1 VVFESATLHSSRVW
15 GYLVAVTP
23 QWSLGSARH
32 APCRSFASLLVLALI
47 ATSTIV
53 IADVPGAEGAPLSF
67 EDINPNN
74 ADTDATDA
82 DRASGGRVNGLA
94 IASGNNQ
101 VIYAASE
108 WGGLYRTTNGGLNW
122 AHLPGHNPM
131 ATWDVEVDRS
141 NNNRVYATSEYDG
154 RTTGSLSGIEVSTDG
169 GTTWG
174 KPASA
179 TPPAAYDCG
188 SIRVGEPAAFGI
200 SIRPDAAN
208 NVFVGTNCGV
218 ARSTDSGMSWTFID
232 PKKNPANGSPFAGSA
247 QSVYDVVAQAG
258 GIVDVC
264 GEEGHWHSADNG
276 ATWTR
281 GSGLPNGQCSI
292 AASPDETYVLFAVVG
307 TSLFSLTDAQTDAN
321 ANGQLDAS
329 WQGMGPNPSSQGRIP
344 FMETNPR
351 AGNGGRDFNLWFGD
365 VSLHY
370 RNCTTPATPSPG
382 GATRCPAPA
391 AANNGVDDDGN
402 GDDLNNDNT
411 VTCPAECVDEADEG
425 WIGRPG
431 GLAGDQ
437 ANGNR
442 AFTRLSGAHDD
453 SGAIV
458 FDSAV
463 TVDACP
469 EVYSSDGGVYYNTDN
484 GADCVNPNWEQPNV
498 TPHAV
503 WPFAMAGFN
512 RAGNAA
518 EDLYTSLQDNGTF
531 ANTSAG
537 DAVGTVQGAWHI
549 DACCDGFDVVSDG
562 NRVVRTRCCAFSIE
576 LRNSNY
582 TSGSTLAATNNPPG
596 CCPSFRYP
604 DFIQTIGDKQYI
616 AATGQGLF
624 VTTDITL
631 ATVTWNEIGAA
642 SSPAAGFCAV
652 NVSFSGGTPTFYAW
666 SGTCQPDGNNQLW
679 TYTGTGTGDT
689 WDRIDNN
696 DGLAGGF
703 GIFASDPNDP
713 NRLYASYL
721 GGASPRMVFSTDGG
735 TNWERD
741 FELETMMTGGGAYKM
756 TTQRGPD
763 DFSLEGGYVQPS
775 LLAFDPE
782 DSDVIVA
789 GGVDSG
795 VFVSSNGGGD
805 WSLVTDPNSTNDTTP
820 HLPRPRFAYFDH
832 EPAGSVRL
840 FVGAVGRGIWRVNLA
855 NADLSVDKSDSPD
868 PVVAGTDLTYTI
880 NVTNG
885 GPDIASNVVMTDS
898 LPAQTT
904 FQSISAP
911 GWSCTTP
918 AVGANGTLQCTR
930 GSLAA
935 GTVAIQVTVRVDKAT
950 PDGTVLSN
958 TASVGSSAF
967 DAAPGNNSSTETTT
981 VEVEADLAILS
992 YQAQSPPT
1000 ELIIGNTATVTL
1012 VKRITNNGPSGP
1024 VDARLDGTASA
1035 DPGATVSP
1043 TVTSS
1048 VETAVDVGEVRQ
1060 VEEDYTISCQAPGPH
1075 DFTFDNEIQPNNP
1088 NHTDPDQ
1095 SNNTAQ
1101 ESFAVECIVPVA
1113 INIKPGSFKNPINL
1127 KSKGVIPVAVLTTA
1141 AGEYGLPL
1149 AFDATTILPL
1159 TVRFG
1164 PEPVVIA
1171 GGGAREAHGR
1181 GHVEDA
1187 IERSDEVTKD
1197 GDLDMVLHFR
1207 TQESELTG
1215 TETKACV
1222 RGEFG
1227 PMHFIFHGCDLV
1239 TFVP

>member
-1 VVFESATLHSSRVW
+1 
-15 GYLVAVTP
+15 VAVTP
-23 QWSLGSARH
+23 RWSLGSARH
-32 APCRSFASLLVLALI
+32 AARRFASLLLLVLI

-67 EDINPNN
+67 EDVNPNN

-122 AHLPGHNPM
+122 AHVPGHNPM

-154 RTTGSLSGIEVSTDG
+154 RTTGSLSGIEVSTDA

-218 ARSTDSGMSWTFID
+218 ARSTDSGASWTFID
-232 PKKNPANGSPFAGSA
+232 PKKNPPNGSPFAGSA

-292 AASPDETYVLFAVVG
+292 AASPDENYVLFAVVG

-321 ANGQLDAS
+321 ADGQLDAS

-402 GDDLNNDNT
+402 GDDLNNDGT

-518 EDLYTSLQDNGTF
+518 EDLYMSLQDNGTF

-562 NRVVRTRCCAFSIE
+562 NRVVRTRFFPFSIE

-596 CCPSFRYP
+596 CCPTFRYP

-624 VTTDITL
+624 VTTDITS
-631 ATVTWNEIGAA
+631 ATVTWNEVGAA

-721 GGASPRMVFSTDGG
+721 GGVSPRMVFSADGG

-805 WSLVTDPNSTNDTTP
+805 WSLVTDPNSTNDSTP

-840 FVGAVGRGIWRVNLA
+840 FIGAVGRGIWRVNLA
-855 NADLSVDKSDSPD
+855 NADLAVDKSDSPD

-885 GPDIASNVVMTDS
+885 GPDIANNVVMTDS

-935 GTVAIQVTVRVDKAT
+935 GTVAIQVTVHVDKAT

-1000 ELIIGNTATVTL
+1000 ELIIGDTATVTL

-1088 NHTDPDQ
+1088 NDTDPNQ

-1101 ESFAVECIVPVA
+1101 ESFTVECIVPVA

-1181 GHVEDA
+1181 GHIEDA

>member
-1 VVFESATLHSSRVW
+1 M
-15 GYLVAVTP
+15 AVDP
-23 QWSLGSARH
+23 RWSLRPTH
-32 APCRSFASLLVLALI
+32 RTSFRGLAALLVFAVI
-47 ATSTIV
+47 ATSAIV
-53 IADVPGAEGAPLSF
+53 MADVREAEGAPLSF
-67 EDINPNN
+67 EDLNPNN
-74 ADTDATDA
+74 ADTDNADA

-101 VIYAASE
+101 LIYAASE
-108 WGGLYRTTNGGLNW
+108 WGGLYRTTDGGLTW

-131 ATWDVEVDRS
+131 ATWDVEVDPG
-141 NNNRVYATSEYDG
+141 NNNRVYATSMFDG
-154 RTTGSLSGIEVSTDG
+154 RANGSLSGIQVSTDG
-169 GTTWG
+169 GSTWS

-188 SIRVGEPAAFGI
+188 ATRVDEPAAFGI
-200 SIRPDAAN
+200 SVRTDAAT

-218 ARSTDSGMSWTFID
+218 ARSTDSGATWTFID
-232 PKKNPANGSPFAGSA
+232 PKKNPAAGGALGGSA
-247 QSVYDVVAQAG
+247 QSVYDVVAQPG

-292 AASPDETYVLFAVVG
+292 AASPDEAYVLFAVAG
-307 TSLFSLTDAQTDAN
+307 TSLFTLTDAQTDAN
-321 ANGQLDAS
+321 ANGQLDAA
-329 WQGMGPNPSSQGRIP
+329 WQGMGPNPSAQGRIP
-344 FMETNPR
+344 FMATNAR

-370 RNCTTPATPSPG
+370 RNCTTPASPSPG
-382 GATRCPAPA
+382 GATRCAAPA
-391 AANNGVDDDGN
+391 AANNGADDDGN
-402 GDDLNNDNT
+402 GDDLNNDGS
-411 VTCPAECVDEADEG
+411 VTCPAECVDEPDEG

-453 SGAIV
+453 AGDVV

-463 TVDACP
+463 AVDACP
-469 EVYSSDGGVYYNTDN
+469 EVFSSDGGVYRNTDN
-484 GADCVNPNWEQPNV
+484 GADCVNPDWEQPNV
-498 TPHAV
+498 TPHAL
-503 WPFAMAGFN
+503 WLFGMAGFN
-512 RAGNAA
+512 RAGTAA
-518 EDLYTSLQDNGTF
+518 EDLYMGLQDNGTF
-531 ANTSAG
+531 ANTNAG
-537 DAVGTVQGAWHI
+537 DAVAAAQAAWHI

-562 NRVVRTRCCAFSIE
+562 NRVVRTRCCGFSIE
-576 LRNSNY
+576 LCNAGY
-582 TSGSTLAATNNPPG
+582 TSCSALAAANNPPG
-596 CCPSFRYP
+596 CGPCPQFRYP
-604 DFIQTIGDKQYI
+604 DFIQTIADRQYV
-616 AATGQGLF
+616 AATSQGLF

-631 ATVTWNEIGAA
+631 ANVVWNEIGAA

-666 SGTCQPDGNNQLW
+666 SGSCRPDGNNQIW
-679 TYTGTGTGDT
+679 TYTGTGAGDT

-713 NRLYASYL
+713 NRLYASHL
-721 GGASPRMVFSTDGG
+721 GAATPRMVFSTDAG
-735 TNWERD
+735 TNWDRD
-741 FELETMMTGGGAYKM
+741 LELEAMMTRNGAYKM
-756 TTQRGPD
+756 SSQRGPD

-775 LLAFDPE
+775 LIAFDPE
-782 DSDVIVA
+782 DSDVLVA

-795 VFVSSNGGGD
+795 VFLSSNGGGD
-805 WSLVTDPNSTNDTTP
+805 WSLVTDPSSTNNTTP

-840 FVGAVGRGIWRVNLA
+840 FLGTVGRGIWRATLA

-868 PVVAGTDLTYTI
+868 PVVAGTNLTYTI

-885 GPDIASNVVMTDS
+885 GPDVAGNVVVTDN

-904 FQSISAP
+904 FQSLAAP
-911 GWSCTTP
+911 GWSCTSP
-918 AVGANGTLQCTR
+918 AVGANGTVQCTR
-930 GSLAA
+930 GSLAVA
-935 GTVAIQVTVRVDKAT
+935 TAAIQITVRVDPAT

-958 TASVGSSAF
+958 TASASSSAF
-967 DAAPGNNSSTETTT
+967 DSSPGNNSSTETTT

-992 YQAQSPPT
+992 YDAQSPPT
-1000 ELIIGNTATVTL
+1000 ELIIGQTATVTL
-1012 VKRITNNGPSGP
+1012 AKRITNNGPSGP
-1024 VDARLDGTASA
+1024 VDARLNGTASA

-1043 TVTSS
+1043 TVTAR
-1048 VETAVDVGEVRQ
+1048 VEPALGVAEIRTVA
-1060 VEEDYTISCQAPGPH
+1060 EDYDISCQAPGPH
-1075 DFTFDNEIQPNNP
+1075 DFTFNNAISPNDP
-1088 NHTDPDQ
+1088 NHTDPDP

-1101 ESFAVECIVPVA
+1101 ETFTVECIVPVA
-1113 INIKPGSFKNPINL
+1113 INIHPGSFKNPINL
-1127 KSKGVIPVAVLTTA
+1127 KSQGVIPVAVLTTA

-1149 AFDATTILPL
+1149 AFDATTIQAL
-1159 TVRFG
+1159 TTRFG
-1164 PEPVVIA
+1164 PEAVVIA
-1171 GGGAREAHGR
+1171 GGGAHEAHDR
-1181 GHVEDA
+1181 GHIEDA
-1187 IERSDEVTKD
+1187 IERSDEATKD

-1215 TETKACV
+1215 SETKACV